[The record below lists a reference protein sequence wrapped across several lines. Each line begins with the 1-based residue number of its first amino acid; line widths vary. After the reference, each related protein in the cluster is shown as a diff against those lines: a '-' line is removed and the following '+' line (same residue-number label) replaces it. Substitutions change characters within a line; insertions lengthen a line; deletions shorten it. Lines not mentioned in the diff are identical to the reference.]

1 MPKRERAMNSDNE
14 LKTSKAEIS
23 LPREAEN
30 IIESLEK
37 GGFKAYAVG
46 GAVRDCV
53 SGLTPDD
60 WDITTS
66 ARPEEI
72 KKVFSKRET
81 IETGIKHGTVTV
93 LIDHKPYEVTS
104 FRSEGSYSDC
114 RHPDKVEF
122 VTELSEDLR
131 RRDFTVNSLA
141 YNKKDGLI
149 DLYGGLSDID
159 NKIIRTVGKA
169 EERFSEDALRILRAV
184 RFSSKLGFRIEP
196 ETKNAAEK
204 LKGLLSG
211 ISAERI
217 FSELSKTL
225 SGKNAVNALLDN
237 SGIICEIIP
246 EMKPCAGFNQHSKW
260 HKYDVYEHIVRSV
273 GAIDSKPELKWA
285 MFLHDIGKPEKF
297 FMKDGEGHFYGHADL
312 SAKIA
317 ERILLR
323 LKASNS
329 LRERVVFLVKN
340 HDRPFPESEVKI
352 KKMLRDFGA
361 ECFFSLV
368 EVKKADNAAQGT
380 DIALAESEKTENTK
394 KTAEKIIE
402 SGECFS
408 LKQMKISGKELSDI
422 GFKGKSVGEELEK
435 LLDMC
440 IVSPE
445 LNDEN
450 KLVGLAEKHMEKIN
464 KSSYKSINEGF

>member
-1 MPKRERAMNSDNE
+1 MQKREKEMNEDNQR
-14 LKTSKAEIS
+14 KTSKTEIA
-23 LPREAEN
+23 LPPEVET
-30 IIESLEK
+30 IIENLEK
-37 GGFKAYAVG
+37 SGFKAYAVG

-53 SGLTPDD
+53 LGLTPED

-72 KKVFSKRET
+72 KKVFSARET

-93 LIDHKPYEVTS
+93 LVNHKPFEVTS

-122 VTELSEDLR
+122 VTDLSEDLR

-141 YNKKDGLI
+141 YNKKEGLI
-149 DLYGGLSDID
+149 DLYRGLSDIN

-184 RFSSKLGFRIEP
+184 RFSSKLGFKIDP
-196 ETKNAAEK
+196 ETKSAAEK
-204 LKGLLSG
+204 LKGLLSK

-217 FSELSKTL
+217 FSELSKL
-225 SGKNAVNALLDN
+225 LFGKNVVGALLDS
-237 SGIICEIIP
+237 SGIICEVIP
-246 EMKPCAGFNQHSKW
+246 EMKPCVGFEQHSKW

-273 GAIDSKPELKWA
+273 GAIEDKPELKWA

-297 FMKDGEGHFYGHADL
+297 FMKDGEGHFYGHAEPSVKMAD
-312 SAKIA
+312 S
-317 ERILLR
+317 ILTR
-323 LKASNS
+323 LKAPN
-329 LRERVVFLVKN
+329 LLKEQVIFLVKN
-340 HDRPFPESEVKI
+340 HDRPFPEGEVKL
-352 KKMLRDFGA
+352 KRMLKDIGA
-361 ECFFSLV
+361 ENFFRLV
-368 EVKKADNAAQGT
+368 EVKKADNTAHGT
-380 DIALAESEKTENTK
+380 DIALAESGKVENTK
-394 KTAEKIIE
+394 KIVEKIIE

-408 LKQMKISGKELSDI
+408 LKQLKISGKELLEI

-450 KLVGLAEKHMEKIN
+450 KLIGLAEKHIEKTD
-464 KSSYKSINEGF
+464 KSRYKSINEGF